1 MAQLSMADLLASQE
15 QVNQNLSRGQQIKGK
30 VIAILEKE
38 IILDLGTKAE
48 GILAKKELS
57 EEDFQKLK
65 VGDTLESFIVQ
76 TEGEG
81 GQVLLSSDKPQRIVN
96 TRDRGDR
103 DKRFSRPQVS
113 TARWTKFEAL
123 KKDNKT
129 VTGKGLEVN
138 KGGLVVD
145 LDGVRGFLPTSQ
157 MSVAQAASID
167 DLIGQDLTVSVI
179 EVDPNNN
186 RLILSQKGEITEEAK
201 ENLSKLKVGDTVR
214 GRAAAILPLGIF
226 ITLDNGIEGL
236 VHVSEVSWEKTEDL
250 SSLYKIGDELETKV
264 IAVDASTG
272 RVNLSLRQMEE
283 DPFSKLAEKYQAD
296 DVIKATV
303 SKVTSQ
309 GIFFTLSEGVEAFM
323 PASKQDVDTKYD
335 VGSSMNVLVDFAD
348 SQKRR
353 VNVTP
358 FITSTTG
365 LIYK

>member
-1 MAQLSMADLLASQE
+1 MTMADLLAKQE

-30 VIAILEKE
+30 VVAILEKE

-48 GILAKKELS
+48 GVLAKKELS
-57 EEDFQKLK
+57 EENFQKLK
-65 VGDTLESFIVQ
+65 VGDTLEAFVVQ

-81 GQVLLSSDKPQRIVN
+81 GQVLLSSDKPQRIVSG
-96 TRDRGDR
+96 RDRGDR
-103 DKRFSRPQVS
+103 DNRSSRPQVS
-113 TARWTKFEAL
+113 NARWTKFEAL

-157 MSVAQAASID
+157 MSVSQAANVD
-167 DLIGQDLTVSVI
+167 DLVGQDVTVSII
-179 EVDPNNN
+179 EVDPQNN
-186 RLILSQKGEITEEAK
+186 RLILTQKSEMTEEVK
-201 ENLSKLKVGDTVR
+201 ENLSKLKVGQQVK
-214 GRAAAILPLGIF
+214 GLAAAVLPLGIF
-226 ITLDNGIEGL
+226 VTLDGGVEGL
-236 VHVSEVSWEKTEDL
+236 VHVSEVSWEKTEDPAT
-250 SSLYKIGDELETKV
+250 LYKVGDELETKV

-272 RVNLSLRQMEE
+272 RVNLSIRQMSE

-309 GIFFTLSEGVEAFM
+309 GIFFTLSEGIEGFM
-323 PASKQDVDTKYD
+323 PSNKQDPDTKYE
-335 VGSSMNVLVDFAD
+335 VGNSMNVLVDSID
-348 SQKRR
+348 TQKRR

-358 FITSTTG
+358 FITSTSG